1 MKRSTPGV
9 LLALV
14 TALAVVVAACSGSES
29 TAVTQSIE
37 LVSPARAAEVIEE
50 QPEGLVVLDI
60 RTPEEYAEAHLADA
74 IVVDYYAPDFAD
86 QLDALDK
93 NVPYVLYCRTGN
105 RSSDA
110 VKTMKSLGFAQVYEI
125 DGGIV
130 NWYEQGFPVEQ

>member
-1 MKRSTPGV
+1 
-9 LLALV
+9 
-14 TALAVVVAACSGSES
+14 
-29 TAVTQSIE
+29 
-37 LVSPARAAEVIEE
+37 
-50 QPEGLVVLDI
+50 VLDI

-105 RSSDA
+105 RTSDA
-110 VKTMKSLGFAQVYEI
+110 VETMRSLGFTEVYEI